1 MINLIRKD
9 AYMKSLFFL
18 KNHLNFWLYWGIMRD
33 EVFVLN
39 HARLEGNGTG
49 LHCQKKVR
57 EKWSMRLQ
65 GNLSWKSVE
74 HMWFLH
80 SHPWIIPKQ
89 NFFFSIWQSMLTV
102 QKPCW
107 GHTHTWCPL
116 NKGYEELVL
125 LYKIIP
131 KSHSNLSPITEGRK
145 GIWPC
150 HSLI

>member
-1 MINLIRKD
+1 MSHYAHSVNEMINLIRKD

-89 NFFFSIWQSMLTV
+89 NFFFFHLTINAHSTKTML
-102 QKPCW
+102 
-107 GHTHTWCPL
+107 GSYTHVVSF
-116 NKGYEELVL
+116 EQ
-125 LYKIIP
+125 
-131 KSHSNLSPITEGRK
+131 
-145 GIWPC
+145 GIWRTSAIVQNYPQV
-150 HSLI
+150 S